1 MPSEPKRKLAAIMF
15 TDMVGYTSLM
25 QEDEDKAR
33 ELIQRHRSLMKPLLE
48 KHGGEVIQYVGDGT
62 FCRFDSAK
70 EAVNSALEIQ
80 YVLKVEK
87 ELALRI
93 GIHLGDVVVEGDEVY
108 GDGVNVASR
117 IEPLA
122 EAGGICVSH
131 QVYENIKNQSGL
143 SLKSLGKKDLKN
155 VDEEIEV
162 FAVTPAA
169 EPSAV
174 VDDTKKPTP
183 ASSKINMK
191 WIGFAAAVTL
201 LVIIGLKV
209 DFGTVE
215 VESKEEVNKLSI
227 AVLPFDNMSSDP
239 ENEFFADGITD
250 DILAQLAKI
259 KSLEVI
265 SRTSIMQYKN
275 TTKSLSEIG
284 KELGVATILEG
295 SVRRGG
301 NRVRIIAQ
309 LIDARTDK
317 HLWAETYDRD
327 LDDIF
332 AIQSDVAS
340 KIAAALKASLSPE
353 EEKSIYEKPTDSV
366 EAYDLFLRG
375 RLLRESATAGGGRGE
390 LEEAIKLFEQAVD
403 LDSVFVAAY
412 SRLAKAHLTMYW
424 DGFGGWDRTDER
436 LAKAKKAIDKASEID
451 PEHREV
457 QLVRGYYHYWGY
469 RNYDEA
475 LKYLLPALEKQPNN
489 SDVSVVIGYVYR
501 RQGKW
506 NDAIAFMKRAV
517 DLDPRGNNKARNLAQ
532 TYIVNRMWNEAERY
546 TDRLLLLKPGLVSGY
561 FWKMNFLYLS
571 RGDLEEIR
579 MVLNDAMKNIDTNK
593 LIGLRG
599 WLYGLERNFTEA
611 LAVIESDTAKWYGAK
626 AFLHLRLGHPEKAYS
641 YYDSMRVK
649 AEDELT
655 EDPKNDGALST
666 LGLAYAGLGRKAE
679 AIEKGLEAVVLL
691 PLSKDAYRGASRLTN
706 LAQIYTNVGEYDKAT
721 DQLELLQSIPS
732 HITEQTLKLDPTWD
746 PLREHPRVMELI
758 ANYNN

>member
-33 ELIQRHRSLMKPLLE
+33 ELIQRHRSLMKPLVE

-309 LIDARTDK
+309 LIDASTDK

-332 AIQSDVAS
+332 AIQSDVAK

-353 EEKSIYEKPTDSV
+353 EEKSIYEKPTNSV
-366 EAYDLFLRG
+366 EAYDLLLKG
-375 RLLRESATAGGGRGE
+375 RLLTESATSGGGKGE
-390 LEEAIKLFEQAVD
+390 LEEAIKLFEQAIE
-403 LDSVFVAAY
+403 LDPEYIAAY
-412 SRLAKAHLTMYW
+412 TRLAKAHLIMYW
-424 DGFGGWDRTDER
+424 DGHGGWDRTDER
-436 LAKAKKAIDKASEID
+436 LAKAKRVIDKASEID
-451 PEHREV
+451 PEHPDV
-457 QLVRGYYHYWGY
+457 QLAKGYYYYWGY

-475 LKYLLPALEKQPNN
+475 LKYLLPAFEKQPNN
-489 SDVSVVIGYVYR
+489 SDVSIAIGYVYR
-501 RQGKW
+501 REGKW
-506 NDAIAFMKRAV
+506 DDAIEHMKRAV
-517 DLDPRGNNKARNLAQ
+517 DLDPRSYGKTQNLTQ
-532 TYIVNRMWNEAERY
+532 TYIANRMWKEAERY
-546 TDRLLLLKPGLVSGY
+546 SDRSLLLEPESVYGY
-561 FWKMNFLYLS
+561 DWKMWFLYLS
-571 RGDLEEIR
+571 RGDLEESR
-579 MVLNDAMKNIDTNK
+579 MVLNEAMKNIDPNK
-593 LIGLRG
+593 LIYEQG
-599 WLYGLERNFTEA
+599 WLYGLERNFSEA
-611 LAVIESDTAKWYGAK
+611 LNVFESDTGKWYGEK
-626 AFLHLRLGHPEKAYS
+626 AFYHLKLGHMEKAYS
-641 YYDSMRVK
+641 YYGSMRVE
-649 AEDELT
+649 AEDDLSK
-655 EDPKNDGALST
+655 DPKNFRALSR
-666 LGLAYAGLGRKAE
+666 LGLAYAGLGRKGE
-679 AIEKGLEAVVLL
+679 AIEKGLEAVKLL
-691 PLSKDAYRGASRLTN
+691 PLSKDAYSGAVRIVD
-706 LAQIYTNVGEYDKAT
+706 LAGIYTMV
-721 DQLELLQSIPS
+721 
-732 HITEQTLKLDPTWD
+732 
-746 PLREHPRVMELI
+746 
-758 ANYNN
+758 

>member
-15 TDMVGYTSLM
+15 TDMVGYTSMM

-33 ELIQRHRSLMKPLLE
+33 ELIQRHRSLMKPLVE

-162 FAVTPAA
+162 FAVTPAT

-174 VDDTKKPTP
+174 ASDTKIQSPV
-183 ASSKINMK
+183 SSKINMK
-191 WIGFAAAVTL
+191 WIAVAAVITA
-201 LVIIGLKV
+201 LVILGLKI
-209 DFGTVE
+209 DFGTVN
-215 VESKEEVNKLSI
+215 VESKEDISKLSI

-332 AIQSDVAS
+332 AIQSDVAN
-340 KIAAALKASLSPE
+340 KIAAALKASLTPE
-353 EEKSIYEKPTDSV
+353 EEKSIYEKPTNSV
-366 EAYDLFLRG
+366 EAYDLFLKG
-375 RLLRESATAGGGRGE
+375 RLLTESATSGGGKGE
-390 LEEAIKLFEQAVD
+390 LEEAIKLFQQAVD
-403 LDSVFVAAY
+403 LDPEFIQAY

-424 DGFGGWDRTDER
+424 DGFGGWDRTDGR
-436 LAKAKKAIDKASEID
+436 LAKAKEAIDKASEID
-451 PEHREV
+451 SEHPEV
-457 QLVRGYYHYWGY
+457 QLAMGFYYYWGY

-489 SDVSVVIGYVYR
+489 SDVSAAIGYVYR
-501 RQGKW
+501 RMGEWDK
-506 NDAIAFMKRAV
+506 AIASMKRAV
-517 DLDPRGNNKARNLAQ
+517 DLDPRAYDKTVALTQ
-532 TYIVNRMWNEAERY
+532 TYTVIRKWEEAERY
-546 TDRLLLLKPGLVSGY
+546 ANRLVALKPGKIRSYVAKIQIIFFS
-561 FWKMNFLYLS
+561 S
-571 RGDLEEIR
+571 GDLEESR
-579 MVLNDAMKNIDTNK
+579 KVLNEAMENIDPNK
-593 LIGLRG
+593 LIGLQSG
-599 WLYGLERNFTEA
+599 LYGLERNFREA
-611 LAVIESDTAKWYGAK
+611 LSVIESDTAKWYGAK

-641 YYDSMRVK
+641 YFDSMRVK
-649 AEDELT
+649 AEDDLNKN
-655 EDPKNDGALST
+655 PKNDNALSR
-666 LGLAYAGLGRKAE
+666 LGMAYAGLGRKAK
-679 AIEKGLEAVVLL
+679 ALEKGMEAVELI
-691 PLSKDAYRGASRLTN
+691 PLSRDAFVGAYRIES
-706 LAQIYTNVGEYDKAT
+706 LAQIYTNVGEHDKAI
-721 DQLELLQSIPS
+721 DQLELLFSIPS
-732 HITEQTLKLDPTWD
+732 GITEHGLKLDPVWD
-746 PLREHPRVMELI
+746 SLREHPRFIKLI
-758 ANYNN
+758 AD